1 MTVFAPRSSARV
13 LSVMPTYRCTA
24 ACKHCGTLSS
34 PKEETW
40 LPIDDMLRAID
51 QAADAGYGLVVFT
64 GGEPTLAGEHLLLGI
79 RRAVSRGLAVRMVS
93 NGWWAESDEVALV
106 AMGEWVDAGL
116 HELNVST
123 GDQHSRFVPVES
135 VIRAI
140 NAGVEHDLTVAV
152 MIEVVDGRRITSQ
165 GVQSHPMYRAMLD
178 RHPQPR
184 VSFHESPWMPLSPA
198 RTYSYPDG
206 QATDRENLATRSGC
220 DSILTTTTVQ
230 ADGRIGACCGL
241 GMRRIDELQLGTIDS
256 TSIQDADERAGDDF
270 LKRWIKV
277 EGPEKILAWAADI
290 DPEIEWE
297 GMYAHRCQACI
308 RLYKDPKVRKVIAEH
323 HLEKF
328 ADVLFTEWLMFH
340 LDPSNEADAPLPS

>member
-1 MTVFAPRSSARV
+1 
-13 LSVMPTYRCTA
+13 MPTYQCTA

-34 PKEETW
+34 PKDETW

-79 RRAVSRGLAVRMVS
+79 RRAASKGMAVRMVS
-93 NGWWAESDEVALV
+93 NACWAGSEDEALAAV
-106 AMGEWVDAGL
+106 GEWVDAGL
-116 HELNVST
+116 LELNVST

-140 NAGVEHDLTVAV
+140 SAGVEHDLPVAV
-152 MIEVVDGRRITSQ
+152 MIEVVNGRAITSE
-165 GVQSHPMYRAMLD
+165 GVQSHPMYRAMYE
-178 RHPQPR
+178 RFPGAR
-184 VSFHESPWMPLSPA
+184 VSFHESPWMPLSPN

-206 QATDRENLATRSGC
+206 QATDRANLSTRSGC

-241 GMRRIDELQLGTIDS
+241 GMRRIAELQLGTVDS
-256 TSIQDADERAGDDF
+256 TTIQQADERAGDDF

-277 EGPEKILAWAADI
+277 EGPEKILAWAAEI

-297 GMYAHRCQACI
+297 GMYAHRCQACV
-308 RLYKDPKVRKVIAEH
+308 RLYKDPKVRKVIAER
-323 HLEKF
+323 HLEKA
-328 ADVLFTEWLMFH
+328 ADVLFGEWLMFH
-340 LDPSNEADAPLPS
+340 LDLSRDVKETQLP